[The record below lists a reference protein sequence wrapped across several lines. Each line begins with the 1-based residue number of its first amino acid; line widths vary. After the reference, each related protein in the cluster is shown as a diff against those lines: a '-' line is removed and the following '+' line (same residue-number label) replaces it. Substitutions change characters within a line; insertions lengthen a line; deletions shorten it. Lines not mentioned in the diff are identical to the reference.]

1 MRKENV
7 SLEVKKG
14 HWDTLDIT
22 SSGKVSCNVGQIRA
36 VINLV
41 ECCSHH
47 EHHVL
52 LDLSWINSI
61 TIWLLYPIKI
71 VSWSNLIDQIDPFN
85 ATILPNISRLC
96 LESCSVVKVA
106 TLQVYAPPVWMLG
119 LSTRTTCSTRYP
131 SSRLPF
137 LKL

>member
-7 SLEVKKG
+7 SVEVKR
-14 HWDTLDIT
+14 DTLT
-22 SSGKVSCNVGQIRA
+22 SSGKVSYNVGQIRI

-52 LDLSWINSI
+52 WHLSWINSI

-85 ATILPNISRLC
+85 VTILPNISRVW
-96 LESCSVVKVA
+96 LESCSVVNVA
-106 TLQVYAPPVWMLG
+106 TLHV
-119 LSTRTTCSTRYP
+119 
-131 SSRLPF
+131 
-137 LKL
+137 